1 MERLESIRKVVDEV
15 LAGQQD
21 PWERRC
27 GFVHLYGVSIIGG
40 QLALRRGLDPEVASA
55 AGMLHDI
62 YAYRTGLTRYH
73 AHNSEEDAR
82 VILKN
87 SGDFTEE
94 EQQIIRSAIFN
105 HSDQVLEHHGPY
117 DELLKDAD
125 VLQHYLYALPAG
137 VEESTA
143 RRLRRI
149 FKELG
154 MSVTLEVLPEVGRE
168 GREGR
173 SGREGREGSSNREDR
188 EDRDDNRDSSAARGA
203 GADRRAILASIAEDL
218 AGRPLRG
225 DDNKSGPDVYPL
237 IRYFPGATVSQGF
250 DWCASFVYHCCMEAG
265 FVLPIK
271 HPDPVPCR
279 FAAVKAWLTWAQL
292 SETSFFY
299 SGDDRGFEPQR
310 GDIVIFDDLVGNGPH
325 DHIGVVLVYNG
336 ERLTTAEGNVENRSG
351 IFTRHRHEKVNGFI
365 RIDNRYQYG
374 QR

>member
-1 MERLESIRKVVDEV
+1 VTRPMRIREVVGDI
-15 LAGQQD
+15 LSGQHD

-27 GFVHLYGVSIIGG
+27 GFVHLYGVSIICG

-87 SGDFTEE
+87 SGDFTDE

-105 HSDQVLEHHGPY
+105 HSDKVLEHHGPY

-125 VLQHYLYALPAG
+125 VLQHYLYALPAR
-137 VEESTA
+137 VKKSSA
-143 RRLRRI
+143 LRLRRI

-154 MSVTLEVLPEVGRE
+154 MSVTLAVIPEVGRE

-173 SGREGREGSSNREDR
+173 SGREDREGRSGR
-188 EDRDDNRDSSAARGA
+188 EDRDGIRDSSAAPGE
-203 GADRRAILASIAEDL
+203 GDDRRAILASIAEDL
-218 AGRPLRG
+218 ASTPRRG
-225 DDNKSGPDVYPL
+225 DENKSGPDVYPL
-237 IRYFPGATVSQGF
+237 IRYFPGATLTQGF

-271 HPDPVPCR
+271 YPDPVPCR
-279 FAAVKAWLTWAQL
+279 FAAVKAWLIWAQL
-292 SETSFFY
+292 PETGFFT
-299 SGDDRGFEPQR
+299 SRGDRGFMPQR
-310 GDIVIFDDLVGNGPH
+310 GDIVIFDNIVSGGPH
-325 DHIGVVLVYNG
+325 DHIGVVLGSDG
-336 ERLTTAEGNVENRSG
+336 ETLTTAEGNVDNRSG
-351 IFTRHRHEKVNGFI
+351 IFTRHHHEKVNGFI
-365 RIDNRYQYG
+365 RIDNRYQY
-374 QR
+374 R